1 MRSRHSC
8 TGIGRN
14 RCQNVRGEGVP
25 PENGF
30 QVKIRLSYP
39 NRDLKFSELV
49 GGVAE
54 HRVFED
60 RRCFDG
66 KRHRHSCV
74 RHVFLSSD
82 ASQNMPGC
90 SVAGQGPCREVLPG
104 VLPRALPGACSW
116 VFAAVLL
123 PLLLFCSSARCFCSL
138 VRSAL
143 LLLPCLCSAASALLF
158 HVLWLCCAMIF
169 LFLLFCF
176 CPSASATCPCFSAHG
191 LLLLLCCSCSS
202 LSSSAFALL
211 LLLLLLLQLSSPG
224 LASLLLLF
232 FGVSAAPDICLTVA
246 AILANLVSIPAR
258 GFYGLALMVY
268 RFLTEASPGPK
279 PE

>member
-1 MRSRHSC
+1 MVPAKPQPHSC
-8 TGIGRN
+8 HGERVPLQTLLIQNSHNEISALVYRN
-14 RCQNVRGEGVP
+14 WTQPMLKRAGVGSSRP

-30 QVKIRLSYP
+30 QVKIRLSCL
-39 NRDLKFSELV
+39 NRELKFSELV

-74 RHVFLSSD
+74 GHVFLSSD

-104 VLPRALPGACSW
+104 VLPGALPGACSW
-116 VFAAVLL
+116 VFAAALL
-123 PLLLFCSSARCFCSL
+123 PFCFFAPLPAAFAPWFVVLCSC
-138 VRSAL
+138 SHACAL
-143 LLLPCLCSAASALLF
+143 LLLF

-202 LSSSAFALL
+202 LS
-211 LLLLLLLQLSSPG
+211 G
-224 LASLLLLF
+224 LKFVWRTRIGS
-232 FGVSAAPDICLTVA
+232 
-246 AILANLVSIPAR
+246 
-258 GFYGLALMVY
+258 
-268 RFLTEASPGPK
+268 
-279 PE
+279 

>member
-1 MRSRHSC
+1 MGS
-8 TGIGRN
+8 GIVTAASDMFFYHQMLPKT
-14 RCQNVRGEGVP
+14 CPGVP
-25 PENGF
+25 LQARGLAG
-30 QVKIRLSYP
+30 R
-39 NRDLKFSELV
+39 
-49 GGVAE
+49 
-54 HRVFED
+54 
-60 RRCFDG
+60 
-66 KRHRHSCV
+66 SC
-74 RHVFLSSD
+74 RGS
-82 ASQNMPGC
+82 C
-90 SVAGQGPCREVLPG
+90 REPCRGL
-104 VLPRALPGACSW
+104 ALGFLLRCSCR
-116 VFAAVLL
+116 FCF
-123 PLLLFCSSARCFCSL
+123 FCSSARCFCSL

-232 FGVSAAPDICLTVA
+232 FWCIGGS
-246 AILANLVSIPAR
+246 
-258 GFYGLALMVY
+258 
-268 RFLTEASPGPK
+268 
-279 PE
+279 